1 MSETTT
7 VSAEEEVSQKRKSR
21 LAVNYVTQRQPAPSF
36 EEALLMSLIKKDKD
50 SATETDREPLIERAF
65 AEHEDLR
72 AHCERIF
79 KVHRNTVKTMMAE
92 LQKRSTGTDIETND
106 MYNSCLRFIEKFGIH
121 LDEEPSPTSEVE
133 VFPEE
138 ELQFSQAWD
147 SVTFRT
153 IMVPTDDGQV
163 VPEVTMELDYSIDK
177 WRDRTKDG
185 VTEPDDYESV
195 LMLHDTSNFLRMYY
209 STITNGIQD
218 NPGTVFSFLDTDQR
232 KKVQEYLYSIKKLPQ
247 TAELLESALH
257 RPLTIKRDHLED
269 VNSGNE
275 HLGINELQGKARI
288 DYFHGWAADRRVG
301 LFLARR
307 YKNFAFVGSDCMG
320 IHGNRTDKFSNLA
333 DPDNK
338 FSLWNY
344 AEQIKYRM
352 EMGDMNGVI
361 WGWSMGGEAVRL
373 ALVLMM
379 RDIETQLG
387 EQLTKE
393 KIDQLRLKQ
402 KYASMFTIS
411 ETPAGAGTC
420 DFLTVTPDGTI
431 KDKAFSM
438 YSGTLIHTGHALAQL
453 GMAEWPI
460 VSNVAGGL
468 TEVHGQTLFPTDNA
482 GQRLMLGIHVENLN
496 NQTENRVIR
505 EESRAIINHAGLSED
520 DMRLLALSEYIFP
533 RIQAIGTKDLLTDA
547 TVQQKIFATEAQYS
561 REQGVRTP
569 LGIIYN
575 EGHPLAASPGFRELP
590 VDELAYV
597 SPLHYEKMHELIIIQ
612 KKLRS
617 RIELTSEE
625 QQFYD
630 EVLSAAN
637 VSQLV
642 ESKADKTIQPLTA
655 AIHRKIMTNLEMI
668 SGFVTIYGK
677 EPEERQA
684 LYKMFSYLEEQHLIV
699 AEADRSSGQNYTA
712 IPV

>member
-7 VSAEEEVSQKRKSR
+7 ISRDEEAKNRETRF
-21 LAVNYVTQRQPAPSF
+21 ATNYVTQKQPAPSF
-36 EEALLMSLIKKDKD
+36 EEALLMSLIKKDNNT
-50 SATETDREPLIERAF
+50 AAETEREPLLERAF

-72 AHCERIF
+72 AHCDRIF
-79 KVHRNTVKTMMAE
+79 KVHRGTVRTMMAE
-92 LQKRSTGTDIETND
+92 LQRRAAGTDIETND
-106 MYNSCLRFIEKFGIH
+106 MYNSCLRFIDKFGVN
-121 LDEEPSPTSEVE
+121 LDEETEPSQEVE

-153 IMVPTDDGQV
+153 IMVPTESGAV
-163 VPEVTMELDYSIDK
+163 IPEVTMELDYSLET

-185 VTEPDDYESV
+185 VTDADDFESV
-195 LMLHDTSNFLRMYY
+195 LLLHDATRFLKMYY

-218 NPGTVFSFLDTDQR
+218 NPGTVFSFLDAAQR
-232 KKVQEYLYSIKKLPQ
+232 KKIQDYLHHLKKLPG
-247 TAELLESALH
+247 TYELIESALH
-257 RPLTIKRDHLED
+257 KPLTIKREELSD
-269 VNSGNE
+269 VETGNE
-275 HLGINELQGKARI
+275 ELGINELQGKARI

-333 DPDNK
+333 DADNK

-352 EMGDMNGVI
+352 EMGDMNGIV

-387 EQLTKE
+387 EPLT
-393 KIDQLRLKQ
+393 KQ
-402 KYASMFTIS
+402 KYASMFTIA

-431 KDKAFSM
+431 KDKAFSV

-482 GQRLMLGIHVENLN
+482 GQRVMLGIHVENLN
-496 NQTENRVIR
+496 NQTDNRVIR

-547 TVQQKIFATEAQYS
+547 TVQQRIFATEAQYS
-561 REQGVRTP
+561 REQDVRTP

-575 EGHPLAASPGFRELP
+575 EGHPLAASPGLRELP
-590 VDELAYV
+590 IDELAYI

-617 RIELTSEE
+617 KMDLTVDE
-625 QQFYD
+625 QRFYD
-630 EVLSAAN
+630 EVLGAAT

-642 ESKADKTIQPLTA
+642 ESKADKERQPLTA
-655 AIHRKIMTNLEMI
+655 AIHKRIMTNLEMI

-677 EPEERQA
+677 EPQERQA
-684 LYKMFSYLEEQHLIV
+684 LYKTFSYLEEQNLIV
-699 AEADRSSGQNYTA
+699 AETDRSTDQNYTA
-712 IPV
+712 LAA